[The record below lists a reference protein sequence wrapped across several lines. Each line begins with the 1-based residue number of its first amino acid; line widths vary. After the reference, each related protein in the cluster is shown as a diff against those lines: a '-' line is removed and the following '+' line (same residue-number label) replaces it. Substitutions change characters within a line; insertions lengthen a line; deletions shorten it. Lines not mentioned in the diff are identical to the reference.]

1 MTKNSRI
8 RTRNPK
14 IKSTY
19 KFIRKKNVKKIWWLS
34 TIFVSLRIGKEV
46 NAKTDIMKVTK
57 EQLLKLTLLRTN
69 LIELFNTNESGISFS
84 MISDLDE
91 TIEEIIKK

>member
-1 MTKNSRI
+1 
-8 RTRNPK
+8 
-14 IKSTY
+14 
-19 KFIRKKNVKKIWWLS
+19 
-34 TIFVSLRIGKEV
+34 
-46 NAKTDIMKVTK
+46 MKVTK